1 MILLIIVSFV
11 WAFSFGLI
19 KKLAGIDPTA
29 VAVLRLAISFAV
41 FAAFF
46 RPSRLGASAMIRL
59 ALVGAVQFG
68 AMYLLYQRSYVNL
81 SGYEVALFTITTPL
95 LVTLID
101 SAAERRM
108 RIRHLAAAA
117 LSVAGA
123 GVVLWN
129 SIHDTGILGGFVL
142 VQLANLCFAAG
153 QVAWRRERARL
164 PADLR
169 DASVFALPL
178 AGALAVT
185 LVVSL
190 FATDWHAFTA
200 TRVQWATLF
209 YLGAIASG
217 LCFFLWN
224 LGATRV
230 NAGVLAAFNNVKIP
244 LGIACSLV
252 VFGEK
257 ADLGRLLAGG
267 GMMAVGVWI
276 AGRKPEGTGPI
287 S

>member
-1 MILLIIVSFV
+1 MILLVIVSFV

-19 KKLAGIDPTA
+19 KKLGGIDPTA
-29 VAVLRLAISFAV
+29 VAVLRLAISLAV
-41 FAAFF
+41 FAFFF
-46 RPSRLGASAMIRL
+46 RPSRLRPVQMLRL

-68 AMYLLYQRSYVNL
+68 AMYLLYQRSYVYLN
-81 SGYEVALFTITTPL
+81 GYEVALFTITTPL

-101 SAAERRM
+101 SAAERRL
-108 RIRHLAAAA
+108 RLRHLGAAA

-123 GVVLWN
+123 AVVLWK
-129 SIHDTGILGGFVL
+129 SVHDSGILGGFLL

-164 PADLR
+164 PAGLR
-169 DASVFALPL
+169 DASVFALPF

-185 LVVSL
+185 LAVSL
-190 FATDWHAFTA
+190 IATDWHAFAA
-200 TRVQWATLF
+200 TGAQWATLF

-224 LGATRV
+224 VGATRV
-230 NAGVLAAFNNVKIP
+230 NAGTLAAFNNVKVP
-244 LGIACSLV
+244 LGIACSLL

-257 ADLGRLLAGG
+257 ADLSRLLAGG
-267 GMMAVGVWI
+267 ALMALGVWI
-276 AGRKPEGTGPI
+276 AGREPDGAGTV

>member
-19 KKLAGIDPTA
+19 KKLAGIDPTM

-41 FAAFF
+41 FAPFF
-46 RPSRLGASAMIRL
+46 RPSRLKPVPMLRL

-68 AMYLLYQRSYVNL
+68 AMYLLYQRSYVHLNA
-81 SGYEVALFTITTPL
+81 YEVALFTITTPL
-95 LVTLID
+95 FVTMID
-101 SAAERRM
+101 SATERRL
-108 RIRHLAAAA
+108 RLRHLAAAA

-123 GVVLWN
+123 AVVLWK
-129 SIHDTGILGGFVL
+129 SAHDSGILGGFVL

-164 PADLR
+164 PPDLR
-169 DASVFALPL
+169 DASVFALPF

-185 LVVSL
+185 LVFSL
-190 FATDWHAFTA
+190 VTADWHAFAA
-200 TRVQWATLF
+200 TRTQWATLL
-209 YLGAIASG
+209 YLGAVASG

-224 LGATRV
+224 VGATRV
-230 NAGVLAAFNNVKIP
+230 NAGVLAAFNNVKVP
-244 LGIACSLV
+244 LGIACSLL

-257 ADLGRLLAGG
+257 ADLSRLLAGG
-267 GMMAVGVWI
+267 GLMALGVWV
-276 AGRKPEGTGPI
+276 AGRERDASGPI